1 MASNYLE
8 QMAHDKYFL
17 SALCR
22 DERLNSANRQGSLQL
37 QELAHKALADVEKRQ
52 VRDFFTKLDSQ
63 TIIIMGIKSQFYRY
77 SRIQYLSFGYQNIL
91 VYKKS
96 DRLTDWYIKA

>member
-1 MASNYLE
+1 MASKYLE
-8 QMAHDKYFL
+8 HMAHDKYFL

-52 VRDFFTKLDSQ
+52 VSDYYTKLNSQ
-63 TIIIMGIKSQFYRY
+63 TVIGIWVLKRFNLWVWVSKYT
-77 SRIQYLSFGYQNIL
+77 RI
-91 VYKKS
+91 
-96 DRLTDWYIKA
+96 